1 MDRNE
6 IIQKIKES
14 ETKKVKFAIADIDG
28 ILRAKYLHK
37 EKFLEVAGNGVGFC
51 DVIFGWDSSDACYDH
66 VTLTGWHTG
75 YPDAKA
81 TLDLNTYRE
90 IPWENS
96 VPFFMADF
104 SEEKAHGAVCPRS
117 LLKRINTLCESM
129 GFRAFFAQEFEWFNF
144 KGTPSGIHESNFQSL
159 QPATPGMF
167 GYSEL
172 RTSLNHA
179 YVSDLFDLLERFNV
193 PIEGAHT
200 ETGPGV
206 FEATILFDEILAA
219 ADKAVLFKNGVKEIG
234 YRHGFVSSFMAK
246 WNSKLPG
253 CGGHLHQSLWDKT
266 GTNNLFSGSG
276 NPNKLVSQYIAGM
289 LTCLPEVLPMY
300 APNVN
305 SYKRI
310 GHGDWAPANITWGTD
325 NRTAA
330 VRFIPGNQKTSR
342 LELRVPGA
350 DTNPY
355 LAMAA
360 SLASGLYGIKNQLE
374 LTIPE
379 TKGNSYS
386 NPSCGKLPAN
396 LADATQ
402 KMAGSKI
409 ARELFGDHFV
419 DHFTKTR
426 EWEWQKFNDD
436 VTDWELKRYFEII

>member
-1 MDRNE
+1 
-6 IIQKIKES
+6 
-14 ETKKVKFAIADIDG
+14 
-28 ILRAKYLHK
+28 
-37 EKFLEVAGNGVGFC
+37 
-51 DVIFGWDSSDACYDH
+51 
-66 VTLTGWHTG
+66 
-75 YPDAKA
+75 
-81 TLDLNTYRE
+81 
-90 IPWENS
+90 
-96 VPFFMADF
+96 
-104 SEEKAHGAVCPRS
+104 
-117 LLKRINTLCESM
+117 
-129 GFRAFFAQEFEWFNF
+129 
-144 KGTPSGIHESNFQSL
+144 
-159 QPATPGMF
+159 MF
-167 GYSEL
+167 VDSEL
-172 RTSLNHA
+172 GTSLNHA
-179 YVSDLFDLLERFNV
+179 FVSVLFDLLERFNV
-193 PIEGAHT
+193 QIEGAHT

-206 FEATILFDEILAA
+206 FEATILFDEMLAA

-330 VRFIPGNQKTSR
+330 VRFIPGNTKTTR

-374 LTIPE
+374 LTFPE
-379 TKGNSYS
+379 TKGNSY
-386 NPSCGKLPAN
+386 NDPSCKKLPAN

-402 KMAGSKI
+402 KKWPVQKLPGSFSATSLSITSPKH
-409 ARELFGDHFV
+409 ANGNGNGL
-419 DHFTKTR
+419 TTM
-426 EWEWQKFNDD
+426 
-436 VTDWELKRYFEII
+436 

>member
-1 MDRNE
+1 M
-6 IIQKIKES
+6 
-14 ETKKVKFAIADIDG
+14 
-28 ILRAKYLHK
+28 
-37 EKFLEVAGNGVGFC
+37 
-51 DVIFGWDSSDACYDH
+51 
-66 VTLTGWHTG
+66 
-75 YPDAKA
+75 
-81 TLDLNTYRE
+81 
-90 IPWENS
+90 
-96 VPFFMADF
+96 
-104 SEEKAHGAVCPRS
+104 
-117 LLKRINTLCESM
+117 
-129 GFRAFFAQEFEWFNF
+129 
-144 KGTPSGIHESNFQSL
+144 
-159 QPATPGMF
+159 
-167 GYSEL
+167 
-172 RTSLNHA
+172 NHA
-179 YVSDLFDLLERFNV
+179 YVNDLFELLERFNV
-193 PIEGAHT
+193 PVEGAHT

-206 FEATILFDEILAA
+206 FEATILFDEMLAA

-253 CGGHLHQSLWDKT
+253 CGGHLHQSLWDHS
-266 GTNNLFSGSG
+266 GNNLFFDAVNS
-276 NPNKLVSQYIAGM
+276 NKLARQYIAGV

-330 VRFIPGNQKTSR
+330 VRFIPGDTKTSR

-374 LTIPE
+374 LTFPE
-379 TKGNSYS
+379 TKGNSY
-386 NPSCGKLPAN
+386 NDPSCNKLPAN

-409 ARELFGDHFV
+409 ARELFGDPFV

-426 EWEWQKFNDD
+426 EWEWQKFNND